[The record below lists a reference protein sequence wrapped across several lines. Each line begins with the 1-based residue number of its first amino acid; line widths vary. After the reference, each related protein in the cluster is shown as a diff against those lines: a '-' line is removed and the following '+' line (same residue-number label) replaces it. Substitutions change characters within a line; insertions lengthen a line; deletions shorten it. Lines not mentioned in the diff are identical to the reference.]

1 MLIEK
6 TKKNNYYFVKFLQ
19 KDLVVW
25 KRCCI
30 FVSTNKNN
38 TMKRFFIEFKE
49 ISYGVV
55 EVYAET
61 EAEARE
67 IADSDG
73 TRHIKDST
81 LELGA
86 ISGQQD
92 VEI

>member
-1 MLIEK
+1 
-6 TKKNNYYFVKFLQ
+6 
-19 KDLVVW
+19 
-25 KRCCI
+25 
-30 FVSTNKNN
+30 
-38 TMKRFFIEFKE
+38 MKRFFIEFKE

-86 ISGQQD
+86 INGEQD

>member
-1 MLIEK
+1 
-6 TKKNNYYFVKFLQ
+6 
-19 KDLVVW
+19 
-25 KRCCI
+25 
-30 FVSTNKNN
+30 
-38 TMKRFFIEFKE
+38 MKRFFIEFKE

-67 IADSDG
+67 MADCAG
-73 TRHIKDST
+73 MRFVKDST

-92 VEI
+92 IEI

>member
-1 MLIEK
+1 M
-6 TKKNNYYFVKFLQ
+6 Q
-19 KDLVVW
+19 KYLVVR
-25 KRCCI
+25 KICCI

-67 IADSDG
+67 IADSEG
-73 TRHIKDST
+73 TRHVNDST

-92 VEI
+92 I

>member
-1 MLIEK
+1 MQSISLGIDNS
-6 TKKNNYYFVKFLQ
+6 KNNIIQ
-19 KDLVVW
+19 
-25 KRCCI
+25 
-30 FVSTNKNN
+30 
-38 TMKRFFIEFKE
+38 RFFIEFKE

-61 EAEARE
+61 EEEARE

-73 TRHIKDST
+73 TRHVKDST

-92 VEI
+92 IEI

>member
-1 MLIEK
+1 ML
-6 TKKNNYYFVKFLQ
+6 YL
-19 KDLVVW
+19 
-25 KRCCI
+25 CI
-30 FVSTNKNN
+30 TNLKQEI
-38 TMKRFFIEFKE
+38 MKRFFIEFKE

-67 IADSDG
+67 IADSEG
-73 TRHIKDST
+73 TRHVKDST

-92 VEI
+92 IKI

>member
-1 MLIEK
+1 
-6 TKKNNYYFVKFLQ
+6 
-19 KDLVVW
+19 
-25 KRCCI
+25 
-30 FVSTNKNN
+30 
-38 TMKRFFIEFKE
+38 MKRFFIEFKE

-61 EAEARE
+61 EEEARE

-86 ISGQQD
+86 ISGEQD
-92 VEI
+92 IKI

>member
-1 MLIEK
+1 MQSISLGIDNS
-6 TKKNNYYFVKFLQ
+6 KNN
-19 KDLVVW
+19 
-25 KRCCI
+25 I
-30 FVSTNKNN
+30 
-38 TMKRFFIEFKE
+38 MKRFFIEFKK

-61 EAEARE
+61 EEEARE

-73 TRHIKDST
+73 TRHVKDST

-92 VEI
+92 IE

>member
-1 MLIEK
+1 MFLE
-6 TKKNNYYFVKFLQ
+6 KNNYFFHF
-19 KDLVVW
+19 
-25 KRCCI
+25 RCNI
-30 FVSTNKNN
+30 FGFYPYIYVEEHKT
-38 TMKRFFIEFKE
+38 TDAMKLFSFEFKE

-86 ISGQQD
+86 INGEQD

>member
-1 MLIEK
+1 ML
-6 TKKNNYYFVKFLQ
+6 TANNYYFAKKLK
-19 KDLVVW
+19 KDVTFSDFIRIYIEEH
-25 KRCCI
+25 K
-30 FVSTNKNN
+30 TTD

-61 EAEARE
+61 EEEARE

-73 TRHIKDST
+73 TRHIKDSI
-81 LELGA
+81 LELSPI

-92 VEI
+92 IK

>member
-1 MLIEK
+1 M
-6 TKKNNYYFVKFLQ
+6 Q
-19 KDLVVW
+19 KYLVVR
-25 KRCCI
+25 KICCI
-30 FVSTNKNN
+30 FVSTNRNN

-61 EAEARE
+61 EEEARE

-73 TRHIKDST
+73 TRHVHDST

-92 VEI
+92 IE

>member
-1 MLIEK
+1 MQSISLGIDNS
-6 TKKNNYYFVKFLQ
+6 KNN
-19 KDLVVW
+19 
-25 KRCCI
+25 I
-30 FVSTNKNN
+30 
-38 TMKRFFIEFKE
+38 MKRFFIEFKE

-61 EAEARE
+61 EEEARE

-73 TRHIKDST
+73 TRHVKDST

-92 VEI
+92 IE

>member
-1 MLIEK
+1 ML
-6 TKKNNYYFVKFLQ
+6 YL
-19 KDLVVW
+19 
-25 KRCCI
+25 CI
-30 FVSTNKNN
+30 TNLKQEI
-38 TMKRFFIEFKE
+38 MKRFFIEFKE

-67 IADSDG
+67 IADSEG
-73 TRHIKDST
+73 TRHVKDST

-92 VEI
+92 IEI